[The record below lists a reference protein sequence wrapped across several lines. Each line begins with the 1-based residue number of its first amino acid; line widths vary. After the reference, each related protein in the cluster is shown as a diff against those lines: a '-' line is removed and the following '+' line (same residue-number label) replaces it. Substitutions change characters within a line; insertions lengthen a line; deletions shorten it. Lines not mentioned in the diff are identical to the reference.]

1 VGLGRAGS
9 GADAEVLGSTSPF
22 FKIKGKELKRAA
34 VRYVGVSDTGG
45 DSVRLKDAFAAFV
58 GPGKMYTGA
67 LVANKT
73 LSCDFVCGELM
84 ACAAIVQLTVLAVL
98 ASMKQFILEMR
109 TGDEDM
115 CRFFK
120 DLDANSNASAA
131 SL

>member
-22 FKIKGKELKRAA
+22 FKVKGKELKLAA

-45 DSVRLKDAFAAFV
+45 DSVKLKDAFAAFV
-58 GPGKMYTGA
+58 GPGKMYTGV

-73 LSCDFVCGELM
+73 ISCDFVCGELM

-120 DLDANSNASAA
+120 DLDAYSNASAA